1 MERIPTQ
8 KHALFFAVA
17 LVALVLSCSFCEQ
30 SYAISQP
37 QPVLVLAQ
45 SSDSKSNTIPEFA
58 FLEGRWRR
66 PDGGYILDIKDV
78 DSTGKI
84 DAAYYNP
91 NPIKVSKA
99 EASRDGSEV
108 KVCIELRDVG
118 YPGCTYTLTYDPQTD
133 QLKGIY
139 FQAAIGQKFDVFFPR
154 IK

>member
-17 LVALVLSCSFCEQ
+17 LVALVLSCSFCAQ
-30 SYAISQP
+30 SYAISQT

-45 SSDSKSNTIPEFA
+45 SSASNSNTVTDFA
-58 FLEGRWRR
+58 FLKGRWRR
-66 PDGGYILDIKDV
+66 PDGGYIMDIKDV
-78 DSTGKI
+78 DSAGKI

-99 EASRDGSEV
+99 EASKEGSEA
-108 KVCIELRDVG
+108 KVFIELRDVG
-118 YPGCTYTLTYDPQTD
+118 YPGCTYTLAYDPQTD
-133 QLKGIY
+133 HLKGIY
-139 FQAAIGQKFDVFFPR
+139 FQAAIGQKFYVFFSR